1 MTKHA
6 FYQKLLSQLEA
17 LQNTVNSLRETV
29 KDQIQED
36 AAK

>member
-1 MTKHA
+1 MNRLT
-6 FYQKLLSQLEA
+6 FYQKILSQLEA

-29 KDQIQED
+29 KDQIQKD

>member
-1 MTKHA
+1 MTKVS

-17 LQNTVNSLRETV
+17 LQNAVNTLRETV
-29 KDQIQED
+29 KAQIQED

>member
-1 MTKHA
+1 MTRLS

-29 KDQIQED
+29 KDQIQKD
-36 AAK
+36 ATK